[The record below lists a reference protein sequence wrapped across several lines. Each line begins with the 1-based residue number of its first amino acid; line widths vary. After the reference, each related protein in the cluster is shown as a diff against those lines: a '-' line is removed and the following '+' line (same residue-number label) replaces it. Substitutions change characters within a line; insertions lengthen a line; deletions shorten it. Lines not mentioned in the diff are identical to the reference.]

1 MTKFARSITRGSF
14 IPKGNTFV
22 LSDDAKASLGEYA
35 DRVLACHNAMVNGT
49 LVTDF
54 SVETEQD
61 GTYDQIQNMI
71 VHWRDDGWVDIS
83 VHMNFE
89 SAEAVMEHLSDMYYG
104 D

>member
-1 MTKFARSITRGSF
+1 MTRFARSITRGSF
-14 IPKGNTFV
+14 VPKGSTYV

-35 DRVLACHNAMVNGT
+35 DRVLACYAAMMNGT

-61 GTYDQIQNMI
+61 GTYDQIQDMI
-71 VHWRDDGWVDIS
+71 IHWREDGWVDVS
-83 VHMNFE
+83 VHVNFE
-89 SAEAVMEHLSDMYYG
+89 SAETVMERLSDLYYG